1 MKVKEIDESKDLKK
15 TENDMED
22 LELPFFVSFGDDVTP
37 ESRKQYWDMYYRQQE
52 EKQKN
57 ENIDLGTKKSTKHRN
72 T

>member
-22 LELPFFVSFGDDVTP
+22 LGLPFFVSFGDDVTP

-52 EKQKN
+52 EKQK
-57 ENIDLGTKKSTKHRN
+57 K
-72 T
+72 